1 MTETRAHAA
10 ITAFLNA
17 CIENQIAFDPQAAY
31 STQGEAEMNA
41 REFWERY
48 CELHRA
54 VGRPI
59 PEAMNLP
66 GGVA

>member
-1 MTETRAHAA
+1 MTDSRMRSA
-10 ITAFLNA
+10 IESFLNA
-17 CIENQIAFDPQAAY
+17 CIANQIAFDPQAAY

-59 PEAMNLP
+59 PEAVNLP